1 MTAAVWENQKL
12 GAVAGILVFA
22 FLFYRFHQGLRDM
35 LPSAVARAVVE
46 GGAVLW
52 LLAAVLL
59 DAR

>member
-1 MTAAVWENQKL
+1 MAAVIWESQKL
-12 GAVAGILVFA
+12 PVVAGILVFA